1 MRGPRLT
8 KACKGALCGAI
19 FLDEAFEVL
28 LRSKVGEENVS
39 KIPKHKWTRL
49 MDAWE
54 SGPKKQFVQG
64 RRAWSIDFVGA
75 AVQVTGKRNMILSG

>member
-1 MRGPRLT
+1 
-8 KACKGALCGAI
+8 
-19 FLDEAFEVL
+19 
-28 LRSKVGEENVS
+28 
-39 KIPKHKWTRL
+39 

-64 RRAWSIDFVGA
+64 RRAWSIDFVRA